1 MEYRRGRFSWLLR
14 PFLISYDIAIVNILA
29 YYFLN
34 LGEGEVYFFS
44 NDFFNNKYLIYFV
57 YSTILWLIS
66 SFALKF
72 YKVYRYTSFL
82 NILSLLFKQFV
93 VYLIITF
100 AFIGI
105 FRSVNLS
112 AFTTLKY
119 LIVVFLAIG
128 AIKMLSY
135 FILKAFRTYLKGN
148 IRNIIIIGCGESVRT
163 FKSIITEKKE
173 LGYKVLEIF
182 CDSEFGTKPLIES
195 FEYLEEERGIDE
207 IYCAIDELS
216 EKQVNEYVR
225 YANMNHCNIKFI
237 PTNQEI
243 VTKRLKTDY
252 YGVLPVLSIE
262 EVALND
268 EFNKLLKRFFDVV
281 FSILVIVFILSWLT
295 PILFIL
301 IKLDSKGPLFF
312 KQHRTGIEYKVFDC
326 YKFRSL
332 KMNNANVK
340 TTYVK
345 QNDNRVTKIGRFLR
359 KTSMDE
365 LPQFFNVLIG
375 EMSVVGPRP
384 HMLSYTDAYS
394 KKIDKYN
401 FIFRHNVK
409 PGITGLAQVSGYRG
423 IVESDKDIIG
433 RVKFDIFYIEN
444 WSLLLDLKIIF
455 QTLVNVVR
463 GEDKAY

>member
-14 PFLISYDIAIVNILA
+14 PFLIIYDIAVVNILA
-29 YYFLN
+29 YYLLN

-44 NDFFNNKYLIYFV
+44 NKFFNNKYLIYFF
-57 YSTILWLIS
+57 YSTSLWLIS

-112 AFTTLKY
+112 AFVTLKY
-119 LIVVFLAIG
+119 LIIVFLAIG
-128 AIKMLSY
+128 ATKILSY
-135 FILKAFRTYLKGN
+135 FILKAFRSYLKGN
-148 IRNIIIIGCGESVRT
+148 GRNIIIIGCGESVRT

-173 LGYKVLEIF
+173 LGYRVLEIF
-182 CDSEFGTKPLIES
+182 CDTDFGTKPLKES
-195 FEYLEEERGIDE
+195 FEYLEEEHAIDE
-207 IYCAIDELS
+207 IYCAIDELP
-216 EKQVNEYVR
+216 EKYVNEYVR
-225 YANMNHCNIKFI
+225 YANINHCNIKFI
-237 PTNQEI
+237 PKNKETI
-243 VTKRLKTDY
+243 TKRLKRDY

-262 EVALND
+262 KVALND

-312 KQHRTGIEYKVFDC
+312 KQSRTGIEYKVFDC

-332 KMNNANVK
+332 KTNNGDSK
-340 TTYVK
+340 TSYVQ
-345 QNDNRVTKIGRFLR
+345 QNDTRVTKIGRFLR

-365 LPQFFNVLIG
+365 LPQFFNVLKG
-375 EMSVVGPRP
+375 DMSVVGPRP

-394 KKIDKYN
+394 KKIDKFN

-433 RVKFDIFYIEN
+433 RVKYDIFYIEN

-455 QTLVNVVR
+455 QTLVNVIK